1 MASISAAPL
10 VGEPAKKLQLD
21 NAAQFY
27 LHIRVLSKDHLS
39 GYFQVG
45 EPTRY
50 STRTLSRASKSGLES
65 VIGQPWVAHFQ
76 TTEF

>member
-27 LHIRVLSKDHLS
+27 LHIRVLSKDHYP
-39 GYFQVG
+39 YFQVG
-45 EPTRY
+45 EPTRH
-50 STRTLSRASKSGLES
+50 STRTLSRASKSGLDS
-65 VIGQPWVAHFQ
+65 VIG
-76 TTEF
+76 